1 MFDLANIAANNSFGR
16 TEEQVLLETYF
27 GKRADEAVWRS
38 FDAMKTAS
46 ALRES
51 MWGMISE
58 LYLNAPGVDYV
69 AYAEEY
75 RDRFENMLAGYEFKY
90 GKL

>member
-1 MFDLANIAANNSFGR
+1 
-16 TEEQVLLETYF
+16 
-27 GKRADEAVWRS
+27 
-38 FDAMKTAS
+38 MKTAS